1 MSLIE
6 VESLT
11 VRYGRR
17 RVLDGVSFEVAE
29 GSVYALLGRN
39 GAGKS
44 SLVRCLL
51 GAQRPAAGRALLFGR
66 DVWRARAS
74 ILAEAGVVSEEPD
87 APPAMT
93 ALQLSRFCARL
104 YPRWD
109 EAGLRE
115 RLERFGVPADLAFG
129 RLSKGQKAQVSLALA
144 LAPTPRLLILD
155 DPTLGLD
162 PVARRSVFEELIGEL
177 ADRGTTVFL
186 TSHDLAGVE
195 GIADRVG
202 ILLDG
207 RLVLDEEVESL
218 KQRFRRISLPGEAG
232 APALAELAPL
242 APIPV
247 ASRGWGVEAVVAAWD
262 EERFADLPDRRAQV
276 SSLTLEEIVLA
287 LVEGERR

>member
-17 RVLDGVSFEVAE
+17 RALDGVSFEVAE
-29 GSVYALLGRN
+29 GAVYALLGRN

-51 GAQRPAAGRALLFGR
+51 GAQRPAAGRALLFGQ
-66 DVWRARAS
+66 DVWRTRAS
-74 ILAEAGVVSEEPD
+74 LLAEVGVVSEEPD

-104 YPRWD
+104 YPHWD

-144 LAPTPRLLILD
+144 LAPNPRLLILD

-162 PVARRSVFEELIGEL
+162 PVARRSVFDQLIGEL

-202 ILLDG
+202 ILQDG

-232 APALAELAPL
+232 APALAELAPV
-242 APIPV
+242 AV

-262 EERFADLPDRRAQV
+262 EERFAELPDRRAQV
-276 SSLTLEEIVLA
+276 SSLTLEEIFLA
-287 LVEGERR
+287 LVEGGRR